1 MRLLVLLCLGCL
13 LGAATLENRNVE
25 GPEMAPIL
33 VEHVPFAATI
43 TVRNPND
50 RAVRVERLDASCTCM
65 RLELA
70 ERFLLPHQ
78 ASTLTLQIDNA
89 NRSGPQRMGVTIYFT
104 DPEMEPIEVTAWWH
118 VTPDVAVDA
127 ISPLADPAQRPADI
141 AWRDVYK
148 YVEHERPDE
157 LHRLSKR
164 VRVSSAVPGFE
175 ILGIDYPGA
184 VWTFTPTRLA
194 EGVWLVTAKA
204 QDPAGT
210 LPPKTYDEHMVIR
223 TNHPKKAKITLQ
235 FVAVIST
242 EAGRAAID
250 PMAIPGPPPGL

>member
-1 MRLLVLLCLGCL
+1 MRLLFLLCLGCL

-25 GPEMAPIL
+25 GPATAP
-33 VEHVPFAATI
+33 VFAEHVPFAATI

-65 RLELA
+65 QLDLA

-78 ASTLTLQIDNA
+78 ASTLTLRVENA

-104 DPEMEPIEVTAWWH
+104 DPELEPIEVTAWWQ

-127 ISPLADPAQRPADI
+127 ISPLVDPAQRPSDI

-148 YVEHERPDE
+148 FVEHERPDE

-164 VRVSSAVPGFE
+164 VRISSPVPGFE

-184 VWTFTPTRLA
+184 VWVFTPTRLA
-194 EGVWLVTAKA
+194 DSVWLVTAKA
-204 QDPAGT
+204 KDPTGT
-210 LPPKTYDEHMVIR
+210 LPPKTYDEQVVIR
-223 TNHPKKAKITLQ
+223 TNNPEKAKIPLQ

-242 EAGRAAID
+242 DAGRESID
-250 PMAIPGPPPGL
+250 PLALPGPLPGP